1 MAFWRVEPGPSFSQH
16 FASFHSRAWL
26 NCAQQGPL
34 PKAAVR
40 AALGAVADKARPFRM
55 SDDRYAAVP
64 RELKARLARLIGA
77 GDPEIVLGNSA
88 SYGVQVIANGLDW
101 RVGDEVLLLR
111 GDFPATTLPWQV
123 LERRGVVIRWLEPR
137 GAAPRSEEL
146 AAALG
151 AKTRLFCASWVN
163 SFTGAALDL
172 TALGECCRRQG
183 VLFVVNA
190 SQALGALTLDVS
202 RTPVDAVSCCGY
214 KWLCGPY
221 GSGFAWLSP
230 RLLASIQPTQ
240 VNWFAAQQAALA
252 AASAAQGAEAQ
263 GGALN
268 HMRDL
273 TVPAAG
279 MGAAGLDV
287 FDTANFF
294 NFVPWTAALDVL
306 LACGPARVA
315 AHDRDLVARL
325 LAVLDR
331 VAYHVRSPEP
341 PESAIAV
348 LSHRQP
354 GRNAAIH
361 AALAAAGV
369 DISLR
374 EGNLRLS
381 PHFYNTPEDIARATA
396 ELERLA

>member
-1 MAFWRVEPGPSFSQH
+1 MAFWRVDNAPSFAHH
-16 FASFHSRAWL
+16 FASSHGRAWL

-34 PKAAVR
+34 PNAAVR
-40 AALGAVADKARPFRM
+40 AALEVVEEKARPFRM

-64 RELKARLARLIGA
+64 RELKSRLARLIA
-77 GDPEIVLGNSA
+77 ASESEIVLGNSA
-88 SYGVQVIANGLDW
+88 SYGLQTIANGLDW

-111 GDFPATTLPWQV
+111 GDFPASTLPWQV
-123 LERRGVVIRWLEPR
+123 LERRGVAIRWLEPR
-137 GAAPRSEEL
+137 GAAPRPDEL

-151 AKTRLFCASWVN
+151 AKTRVFCASWVN

-172 TALGECCRRQG
+172 PALGECCRRRG
-183 VLFVVNA
+183 AWFVVNA

-202 RTPVDAVSCCGY
+202 RTPVDAVSSCGY

-221 GSGFAWLSP
+221 GTGFAWLSP
-230 RLLASIQPTQ
+230 RLLAEVRPNQ

-252 AASAAQGAEAQ
+252 AAGAQ

-273 TVPAAG
+273 TVPAEA
-279 MGAAGLDV
+279 MGAAALDV
-287 FDTANFF
+287 FNTANFF
-294 NFVPWTAALDVL
+294 NFVPWTAALDTL
-306 LACGPARVA
+306 LDCGPERVA
-315 AHDRDLVARL
+315 AYDRDLVARL
-325 LAVLDR
+325 LAALDR
-331 VAYHVRSPEP
+331 DAYRVLSPQP
-341 PESAIAV
+341 AESAIV
-348 LSHRQP
+348 VVSHRDP

-374 EGNLRLS
+374 ENNLRFS
-381 PHFYNTPEDIARATA
+381 PHLYNTGEEIDRAA
-396 ELERLA
+396 GELRRLA